1 MRYDIRLKLQQHYPA
16 ASDHVRNLVRL
27 LPGDGMHQRIQRRRL
42 EISPA
47 PDERRDWLDFFGNAA
62 TYVAWHRPVREVV
75 YELHVEAERLS
86 SREMDISPSLHRL
99 ASELSGSGLHPAS
112 PLHFHK
118 PSDRIPA
125 DTAIAAFAQSAAQ
138 QAPSARLAVEAL
150 GTALHRALTFDPRAT
165 DVTTPPAEAFAAR
178 RGVCQDFAQ
187 IMIGGLRA
195 VGIPAGYVSGFI
207 RTTPPPGKARLQGV
221 DAMHAWVR
229 AWCGAAQGWQ
239 EFDPTNACWAREDYI
254 AVAQGRDYGDAAP
267 VRGAI
272 RTSGSQTTGH
282 SVDMVA
288 L

>member
-1 MRYDIRLKLQQHYPA
+1 MRYDIRLKLQHHYPA

-27 LPGDGMHQRIQRRRL
+27 LPCDGMHQRIQRRHL
-42 EISPA
+42 AISPA

-62 TYVAWHRPVREVV
+62 TFVAWHRPVREVI
-75 YELHVEAERLS
+75 YELRVEAERLA
-86 SREMDISPSLHRL
+86 SREMDISPPLNRL
-99 ASELSGSGLHPAS
+99 APELSATRLHPAS

-118 PSDRIPA
+118 PSPRIPA
-125 DTAIAAFAQSAAQ
+125 DTAIAAFAQAAAQ
-138 QAPSARLAVEAL
+138 QAPSVRLAVEAL
-150 GTALHRALTFDPRAT
+150 GSALHGAMTFDPRAT

-195 VGIPAGYVSGFI
+195 LGIPAGYVSGFI
-207 RTTPPPGKARLQGV
+207 RTTPPPGRARLEGV

-239 EFDPTNACWAREDYI
+239 EFDPTNAGWAGEDYV
-254 AVAQGRDYGDAAP
+254 AVALGRDYGDAAP

-272 RTSGSQTTGH
+272 RTSGSQTTSH

-288 L
+288 I